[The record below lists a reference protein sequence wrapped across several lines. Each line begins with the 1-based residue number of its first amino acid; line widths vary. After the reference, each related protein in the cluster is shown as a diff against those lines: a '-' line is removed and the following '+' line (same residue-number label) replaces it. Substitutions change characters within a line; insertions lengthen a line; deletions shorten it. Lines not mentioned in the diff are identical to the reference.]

1 MLHQPFVR
9 SIARAVLLLAL
20 LSGQLS
26 VAAFVPTQAAGVG
39 PARSPARVAAP
50 DPPPD
55 APDVAPLPAQAA
67 APAAPTAD
75 TYWSSEL
82 VDPGTNVGR
91 FTSLAIDSADRLHV
105 GYQDAYHTALRYALF
120 DGSSWITTTVDNSG
134 NVGRHNSLDL
144 DASEYPHVS
153 YSESEAGLRH
163 AAWDGSSWSYE
174 TVDDSADVGE
184 YCSLAIGRTYDDV
197 LIGYYDASHQSL
209 KFARFYNSTWVSTTV
224 DAGPGV
230 GRHTALDARRFPYI
244 AYYNATDDRLEYVA
258 GTSSGWDFSNS
269 PVNHSGDGG
278 EYTSLAVDASLDP
291 HISYFDGN
299 GNALVYAHHNGTS
312 WVNTVVDTV
321 GASVTIH
328 TAIVLDAQDE
338 PHIAYTVD
346 AGTGSLRYAY
356 LDHGTWYTETV
367 ESGGV
372 LGYPSIGFDSQ
383 GYPHVTY
390 QATGGLK
397 HARMQPTPDLIVTD
411 IWSDASNQIGYQVR
425 NVGPGVAPA
434 GHQVQLEIDSV
445 VSGVSTVD
453 VELAPGERYDGVITT
468 WSCSETHDTLSVTAD
483 YGGIVVEVDEGN
495 NERQETWDCDTQAP
509 HVTWGPTATLVLTDS
524 VVIEWGTDEN
534 SDSWVYYDESASG
547 YSHVEFDEGTV
558 TAHQMTLSGLTPAT
572 VYRYAVESN
581 DPRGNGVTS
590 GEHFFETAALP
601 SDPLTG
607 TLSVARSSD
616 DYEIYSV
623 AVVISPTAPLDRAR
637 DAAMKDI
644 VTPDHVEFF
653 VNDQFIGA
661 TYSGSETGDG
671 QLQYTIDF
679 HPHNVGF
686 TRTTWERTTH
696 VFKAYVVREDRI
708 VGMPVTGEFAPVSV
722 GYTADAVIHM
732 PPNDSVYYTDE
743 GGELPPG
750 ATIPFSIRAVQY
762 EWLCDPIGGVDFI
775 DRAPDCESVIEE
787 VAAVEFYVDDQLV
800 YTSTSSM
807 LHHIHAFQYDAEG
820 MSVGTHTLRGVA
832 ITSDGQR
839 YNSNVHTISVEH
851 GTPSLDVERTV
862 TRNGNFF
869 EVALTISLDA
879 DASGPA
885 FLYSLEDYATE
896 MMPVQQETPTYTLSS
911 KYPVFLWAGERTAI
925 ITIDFETDTEDWIR
939 LDPGHSYTVVYQV
952 VPILYENGPADP
964 VIGKWDVTIDY
975 FQSGETIERDFDLT
989 WSIIDMGSA
998 VGTSDYILVTN
1009 PHRLYTLYDAHEK
1022 YDLLSSMAHLATLR
1036 NGVLGFLDTYVGT
1049 YANGSNDRL
1058 DDLVEPGGYWAEAL
1072 HPNFLDTTGGYLLIV
1087 GETEV
1092 VPAWDSHNFDIC
1104 WSIPGDDWHCRVGD
1118 NDVFHHDQ
1126 WYANLSGSGKPEL
1139 NVGRIIGD
1147 TAWQLERPLIVSIGV
1162 HEGDPDLN
1170 FQAPGR
1176 ALLVSGRGR
1185 GQSTFENNIDLI
1197 DMVLDDD
1204 WIVEELNLPEN
1215 YPDLAMQSAI
1225 ADGVSLIHLIGH
1237 GNVNGWGDGALS
1249 SINPPDFYRYC
1260 PFIFAA
1266 TCLTGNYEAGDDY
1279 NLAESLF
1286 EQGISVY
1293 VGATQVSP
1301 IQRNADLG
1309 LAFYVHDWNWD
1320 SGEAIGRAFSQLE
1333 RDFYDDWA
1341 WYDWYHFWVF
1351 EYNLYGDPKFGAS
1364 DPTPLAH
1371 VIPEMTTAPTT
1382 TLHVQVPGYVVTTTV
1397 DGFDHVEIPGGRTL
1411 LEGGLHE
1418 IPYWSVSVNYPAGYR
1433 VQDVDLTT
1441 RAGYAFTTGLNLP
1454 TAVMTYYTSA
1464 PSSGGPTQTLPV
1476 TEDDDWLL
1484 ALDEVYEWRVSQN
1497 PDGSSVLD
1505 IRIFP
1510 FHYQPATTHVE
1521 WYDDFTF
1528 DVEVI
1533 STSVTIDGFHLE
1545 NGTYAPG
1552 EGVWADMWIEN
1563 PGDEQDLIVAP
1574 TVRNLISGE
1583 VVDGLGLRTLH
1594 DVFGPSHYGF
1604 EWDSTGFASG
1614 EYMLWVEL
1622 LDGEGNVLDSAGER
1636 FQLGGA
1642 FAELADFSVT
1652 PDFFQPGDAIDV
1664 SMTISN
1670 TGFVPLSG
1678 EAHIHV
1684 QTAGGVTTTAVFTH
1698 TVSDLAPGST
1708 LTFEDVWD
1716 TASAAP
1722 GDYRILGYFK
1732 YGSRTT
1738 EVETREVTTL
1748 RRVYLPL
1755 VLRESP

>member
-1 MLHQPFVR
+1 MLRQPFVR
-9 SIARAVLLLAL
+9 SMARAVLLLAL
-20 LSGQLS
+20 LSGQLG
-26 VAAFVPTQAAGVG
+26 VAVFLPTHAAGVS
-39 PARSPARVAAP
+39 PESSPARVVAP
-50 DPPPD
+50 DPPPHVPE
-55 APDVAPLPAQAA
+55 AASPPAQAA

-91 FTSLAIDSADRLHV
+91 FTSLAIDSADRLHI
-105 GYQDAYHTALRYALF
+105 GYQDGYHTALRYALF

-134 NVGRHNSLDL
+134 NVGQHSSLDL
-144 DASEYPHVS
+144 DAGEYPHVS
-153 YSESEAGLRH
+153 YYESETGLRH
-163 AAWDGSSWSYE
+163 AAWDGSSWSYGL
-174 TVDDSADVGE
+174 VDDSADVGE
-184 YCSLAIGRTYDDV
+184 YCSLAIGGTYDDV
-197 LIGYYDASHQSL
+197 LIGYYDASNQSL
-209 KFARFYNSTWVSTTV
+209 KLARFYNSTWVSSTV

-230 GRHTALDARRFPYI
+230 GRHAALDARRFPYI

-258 GTSSGWDFSNS
+258 GTSSGWDFSDS

-278 EYTSLAVDASLDP
+278 EYTSLAVDFNLDP
-291 HISYFDGN
+291 HVSYFNGN
-299 GNALVYAHHNGTS
+299 GNALVYAHHDGTS

-321 GASVTIH
+321 GTGVTIH
-328 TAIVLDAQDE
+328 TAIALDAQDE

-390 QATGGLK
+390 QAAGGLK

-411 IWSDASNQIGYQVR
+411 MWSDASNQIAFQVR

-434 GHQVQLEIDSV
+434 GHQVQLEIDGA
-445 VSGVSTVD
+445 VSGASTVN

-468 WSCSETHDTLSVTAD
+468 WSCSGTHDTLSVTAD
-483 YGGIVVEVDEGN
+483 HGGVIVEVDEGN

-581 DPRGNGVTS
+581 DLTGNGVTS

-607 TLSVARSSD
+607 TLSVTRGSDRYPSYDLTVVVSDTGHAAPAPIPIVESVSFYVNDELIGTTYAAQQTPSERNLYHHNFSPYGLGFARNEFFGTSH
-616 DYEIYSV
+616 EIS
-623 AVVISPTAPLDRAR
+623 AR
-637 DAAMKDI
+637 LT
-644 VTPDHVEFF
+644 TPDRI
-653 VNDQFIGA
+653 D
-661 TYSGSETGDG
+661 SE
-671 QLQYTIDF
+671 LFEPLY
-679 HPHNVGF
+679 PPP
-686 TRTTWERTTH
+686 
-696 VFKAYVVREDRI
+696 ED
-708 VGMPVTGEFAPVSV
+708 MP
-722 GYTADAVIHM
+722 ADVALWT
-732 PPNDSVYYTDE
+732 PFDNSVYYTDE
-743 GGELPPG
+743 SHELPPG
-750 ATIPFSIRAVQY
+750 TTIQLAAEVMEY
-762 EWLCDPIGGVDFI
+762 EWECEWVGDPGD
-775 DRAPDCESVIEE
+775 APDCSQVAQE
-787 VAAVEFYVDDQLV
+787 VVEVGFYVDNQLV
-800 YTSTSSM
+800 QTLTSPVPGTF
-807 LHHIHAFQYDAEG
+807 IYAFHWDAEG
-820 MSVGTHTLRGVA
+820 LEVGLHTVA
-832 ITSDGQR
+832 VIALSSDG
-839 YNSNVHTISVEH
+839 VHHADAHHIEVVE
-851 GTPSLDVERTV
+851 GEPSLDVQRTV
-862 TRNGNFF
+862 TRHGNYF
-869 EVALTISLDA
+869 EVALDISLDA
-879 DASGPA
+879 NAAGPV
-885 FLYSLEDYATE
+885 LLDYILDYTYE
-896 MMPVQQETPTYTLSS
+896 FMPVNKDVSTFTLSLD
-911 KYPVFLWAGERTAI
+911 YPAWMGSGERLAK
-925 ITIDFETDTEDWIR
+925 ITIDFHTTGNDWIHIF
-939 LDPGHSYTVVYQV
+939 PGVTRRVTYDV
-952 VPILYENGPADP
+952 VPILYEDGQADP
-964 VIGKWDVTIDY
+964 EIGPLNLKVYYTY
-975 FQSGETIERDFDLT
+975 EGEYLNQDFDLSW
-989 WSIIDMGSA
+989 WSLSSVPNA
-998 VGTSDYILVTN
+998 LSTADYVLATN
-1009 PHRLYTLYDAHEK
+1009 PGRLHDLYVEEEVNS
-1022 YDLLSSMAHLATLR
+1022 LLGTMAHLATLR

-1058 DDLVEPGGYWAEAL
+1058 DDLVEPGGYWAERL
-1072 HPNFLDTTGGYLLIV
+1072 NPSFLDTTGGYLLIV

-1162 HEGDPDLN
+1162 HEGDPGLN

-1237 GNVNGWGDGALS
+1237 GSVDGWGDGALS
-1249 SINPPDFYRYC
+1249 SNNPPDFYHYC

-1266 TCLTGNYEAGDDY
+1266 TCLTGDYEAGDDY

-1301 IQRNADLG
+1301 IERNAELG

-1411 LEGGLHE
+1411 LEGGLHK

-1545 NGTYAPG
+1545 NGAYAPG
-1552 EGVWADMWIEN
+1552 EGVWADMWIDN
-1563 PGDEQDLIVAP
+1563 PGDEQDLIVVP

-1614 EYMLWVEL
+1614 EYLLWVEL
-1622 LDGEGNVLDSAGER
+1622 LDGEGNVLDSAGEM
-1636 FQLGGA
+1636 FHLGGA

-1678 EAHIHV
+1678 QAFVHV

-1698 TVSDLAPGST
+1698 TVSDLAPGSM

-1716 TASAAP
+1716 TASATP

-1738 EVETREVTTL
+1738 EVETRELTTL
-1748 RRVYLPL
+1748 RRIYLPL
-1755 VLRESP
+1755 VLRGSP